1 MHSKALCFPIRIL
14 AATVAV
20 SLAVCEILAS
30 KNGVTLKT
38 GLLFKIVE
46 NGSVRSAVVNTVCL
60 KKPDRYNQYD
70 ITSPIHN
77 VHKLFLAER

>member
-1 MHSKALCFPIRIL
+1 MHSKALYFPIRIL

-46 NGSVRSAVVNTVCL
+46 NGSVR
-60 KKPDRYNQYD
+60 
-70 ITSPIHN
+70 
-77 VHKLFLAER
+77 